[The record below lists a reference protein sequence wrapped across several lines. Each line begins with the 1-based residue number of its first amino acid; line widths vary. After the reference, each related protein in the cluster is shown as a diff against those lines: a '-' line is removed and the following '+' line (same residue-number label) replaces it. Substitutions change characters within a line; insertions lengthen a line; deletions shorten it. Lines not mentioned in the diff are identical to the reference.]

1 MNTFTY
7 CGRSFTDADLQEI
20 RGIIAGGDRPNRAEI
35 SRRVCRRLH
44 WLRPDGRLKD
54 MSCRVALLRMQRD
67 GLIRLPPPRNGNA
80 NGRCGRRVSPR
91 TDPAAPVACKAGDL
105 PDLHLE
111 IVAGSAAS
119 SLWNEYIHRYHYLG
133 YRPLPGAQM
142 RYFIRSDDRLLGA
155 LGFSTAAW
163 KTAPR
168 DRWITWNADQRQRNL
183 PRVVNNARFLIFP
196 WVTSKN
202 LASKVLAMAAR
213 RLAADWE
220 EAYATCPVLLETFVQ
235 KDRFAGTCYRAANW
249 IVLGDTKGRGRL
261 DVRHLNAVPVKTVF
275 VHPLVPD
282 FREHLL
288 R

>member
-1 MNTFTY
+1 MNTVTY
-7 CGRSFTDADLQEI
+7 CGRPFGDDDLRDIRAVIAADDA
-20 RGIIAGGDRPNRAEI
+20 PNRAEI
-35 SRRVCRRLH
+35 SRRVCRRLR

-54 MSCRVALLRMQRD
+54 MSCRVALLRMHRD
-67 GLIRLPPPRNGNA
+67 GLIRLPPPLTTNA
-80 NGRCGRRVSPR
+80 NGRRGRRLSDR
-91 TDPAAPVACKAGDL
+91 TDPAPPVTAGAGDL

-111 IVAGSAAS
+111 IVATEENS

-142 RYFIRSDDRLLGA
+142 RYVIRSADRILGA
-155 LGFSTAAW
+155 LGFGAAAW

-168 DRWITWNADQRQRNL
+168 DRWITWNSEQRQRNL
-183 PRVVNNARFLIFP
+183 ALVANNARFLILP

-213 RLAADWE
+213 RLPRDWE
-220 EAYATCPVLLETFVQ
+220 HAYGCRPVLLETFVQ
-235 KDRFAGTCYRAANW
+235 KDRFAGTCYKAANW
-249 IVLGDTKGRGRL
+249 IHLGDTRGRGKL
-261 DVRHLNAVPVKTVF
+261 DVRHRNALPVKAVF

-282 FREHLL
+282 FRDHLL